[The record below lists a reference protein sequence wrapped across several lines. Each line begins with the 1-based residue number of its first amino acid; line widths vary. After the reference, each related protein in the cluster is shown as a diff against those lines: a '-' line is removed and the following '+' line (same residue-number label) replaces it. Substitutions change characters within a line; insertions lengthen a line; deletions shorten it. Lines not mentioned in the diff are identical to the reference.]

1 MLSGMIFVSMGIY
14 LLAARA
20 LGCDE
25 LDEVI
30 GYVRNMAGARGTAA

>member
-1 MLSGMIFVSMGIY
+1 VGIY
-14 LLAARA
+14 LLSARV

-30 GYVRNMAGARGTAA
+30 GYVRNVAGARSAA